1 MSLFDNG
8 AVVGTTTLMQDDP
21 LSYVYDINDW
31 LGRSQFPAD
40 DGFTGAFLEF
50 RIYSVALTAA
60 QIQASKDAG
69 PDVVM

>member
-1 MSLFDNG
+1 VDG
-8 AVVGTTTLMQDDP
+8 AIVSAMDLMQDDP
-21 LSYVYDINDW
+21 LSYIYDINDW